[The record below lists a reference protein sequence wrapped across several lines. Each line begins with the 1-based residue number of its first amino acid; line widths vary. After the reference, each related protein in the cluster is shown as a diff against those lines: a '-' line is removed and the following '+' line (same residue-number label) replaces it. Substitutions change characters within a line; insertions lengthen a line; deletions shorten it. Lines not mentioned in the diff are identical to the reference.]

1 MQHAFVDYAKIT
13 TVNDYNYKWRAMAK
27 RLSYID
33 LIKDSLGKQRCSIRL
48 PSGVTGTRISPADPA
63 RFLDVARLLIACFCR
78 HPRRV
83 LEEIQRMKEKGVEE
97 SVRNLFEETL
107 TASECQGV
115 SANTVKVWR
124 GTVGEVLA
132 TAYVIGFT
140 EYNVPI
146 FKLRFAPNRRISM
159 PGDDVLG
166 FQFTSVGE
174 PLALLVVEAKNW
186 QDDIGRAVKEA
197 NATLLRVKDGSP
209 TLLNFVVE
217 ELDAQGRHDEAK
229 IVQRFFDKYNYEYKT
244 EYLAFVVADVRK
256 WKDELYLTVSPRPAT
271 PLEIAAFLMGG
282 WEEFQKSLTLTERE
296 ERWRPTMPS
305 AKIDDLADVQRL
317 LDNSTFKNQ
326 HSRLASAA
334 LATSLQIE
342 GREQIKHDLDARRLE
357 MAARFVSTTAIRLLT
372 GNSER
377 SANLLYYAARI
388 FERLAVWGLERGDRA
403 NATSA
408 IVDGAI
414 AYSIAGYDANA
425 RVLME
430 TIGLIQDSIGFLAPV
445 EKFSALILSGRL
457 SELEDEVAK
466 LLLGPSQFDLTGTMT
481 EQDWAELIG
490 QALAHVGDLLVAKSF
505 ALLLHYLR
513 VGRSDL
519 VEAAMECLH
528 RATRAYSLVG
538 EYKSSHLSTI
548 LTVYFG
554 RLAENSPQAL
564 LPKYVSG
571 GSNG

>member
-1 MQHAFVDYAKIT
+1 MS
-13 TVNDYNYKWRAMAK
+13 K
-27 RLSYID
+27 RLTYID
-33 LIKDSLGKQRCSIRL
+33 LIKNNLGKQNCSIKL
-48 PSGVTGTRISPADPA
+48 PSGITGTIISPADSTG
-63 RFLDVARLLIACFCR
+63 FLDVARLLIACFCR

-83 LEEIQRMKEKGVEE
+83 LEEIQRTEERGVEE
-97 SVRNLFEETL
+97 VVRNLFAETL
-107 TASECQGV
+107 AASGCKDV
-115 SANTVKVWR
+115 SAKTVKVWR
-124 GTVGEVLA
+124 GAVGEVLA

-140 EYNVPI
+140 EYKVPI
-146 FKLRFAPNRRISM
+146 LKLRFAPNRRISM

-166 FQFTSVGE
+166 FQFTSAGE

-186 QDDIGRAVKEA
+186 QDNIGGAVKEA

-217 ELDAQGRHDEAK
+217 QLDAQGRHDEAK

-244 EYLAFVVADVRK
+244 EYLAFVVADIKK

-271 PLEIAAFLMGG
+271 PLEITAFLMGG
-282 WEEFQKSLTLTERE
+282 WEDFQKSLTLTEQE
-296 ERWRPTMPS
+296 EPWRPTIPS
-305 AKIDDLADVQRL
+305 LNVDDVADVQRL
-317 LDNSTFKNQ
+317 LDNSTFQNQ

-334 LATSLQIE
+334 LATSLQVE
-342 GREQIKHDLDARRLE
+342 GREQIKYDLDARRLE
-357 MAARFVSTTAIRLLT
+357 MAARFVSSTAIRLLT
-372 GNSER
+372 GNPER

-388 FERLAVWGLERGDRA
+388 FERLAVWELERGDRA

-430 TIGLIQDSIGFLAPV
+430 TISSIQDSIGFLAPV

-466 LLLGPSQFDLTGTMT
+466 LLLGSSQFDLTGTMT
-481 EQDWAELIG
+481 EQEWAELIG
-490 QALAHVGDLLVAKSF
+490 QALAHVADLLVAKSF

-513 VGRSDL
+513 VGRSGL
-519 VEAAMECLH
+519 VDAAIDCLN
-528 RATRAYSLVG
+528 RATRTYSLVG

-548 LTVYFG
+548 LTVYFS

-564 LPKYVSG
+564 LPQYING
-571 GSNG
+571 GSSG

>member
-1 MQHAFVDYAKIT
+1 V
-13 TVNDYNYKWRAMAK
+13 AK
-27 RLSYID
+27 RLTYVN
-33 LIKDSLGKQRCSIRL
+33 LIKDSLGKQRCTIKL
-48 PSGVTGTRISPADPA
+48 PSGVTGTRISPADPTG
-63 RFLDVARLLIACFCR
+63 FLDVARLLMACFCR

-83 LEEIQRMKEKGVEE
+83 LEEIQRMEEKGVEE
-97 SVRNLFEETL
+97 IVRNLFAETL
-107 TASECQGV
+107 ATISKGQGV
-115 SANTVKVWR
+115 QAKTIKVWR

-132 TAYVIGFT
+132 TAYIIGFT

-146 FKLRFAPNRRISM
+146 FKLRFAPNRRVSM

-166 FQFTSVGE
+166 FQFTSVGK
-174 PLALLVVEAKNW
+174 PIALLVVEAKNW
-186 QDDIGRAVKEA
+186 QDNIGGAVKEA
-197 NATLLRVKDGSP
+197 NTTLLRVKDGSP
-209 TLLNFVVE
+209 TLLNFVIE
-217 ELDAQGRHDEAK
+217 ELDAQERHDEAK

-256 WKDELYLTVSPRPAT
+256 WKDEHYLTVSPRPAT
-271 PLEIAAFLMGG
+271 PLEIAAFLMEG
-282 WEEFQKSLTLTERE
+282 WEDFQKSLTLTERE
-296 ERWRPTMPS
+296 EQWRSTMPS
-305 AKIDDLADVQRL
+305 LKIDDLADVQRL

-342 GREQIKHDLDARRLE
+342 GRDQIQYDLDARRLE
-357 MAARFVSTTAIRLLT
+357 MAARFVSTTGIRLLT
-372 GNSER
+372 DNPER

-388 FERLAVWGLERGDRA
+388 FERLAVWELERGDRA

-430 TIGLIQDSIGFLAPV
+430 TIGEIQIDSTDFLVPA
-445 EKFSALILSGRL
+445 ERFSALMLSGRL

-466 LLLGPSQFDLTGTMT
+466 MLLGSSQFDPAGTRT
-481 EQDWAELIG
+481 EQELVELIG
-490 QALAHVGDLLVAKSF
+490 QALAHVADLLVAKSF

-513 VGRSDL
+513 VGRGDL
-519 VEAAMECLH
+519 VDTAINCLH
-528 RATRAYSLVG
+528 RATRTYLLVG
-538 EYKSSHLSTI
+538 DYKSSHLSTI

-554 RLAENSPQAL
+554 RLAENSPQTL

>member
-1 MQHAFVDYAKIT
+1 MS
-13 TVNDYNYKWRAMAK
+13 K
-27 RLSYID
+27 RLTYTD
-33 LIKDSLGKQRCSIRL
+33 LIKNNLGKQSCNIKL
-48 PSGVTGTRISPADPA
+48 PSGVTGTIISPADPTG
-63 RFLDVARLLIACFCR
+63 FLDVARLLIACFCR

-83 LEEIQRMKEKGVEE
+83 LEEIQRTDEGGVEE
-97 SVRNLFEETL
+97 IVRNLFAETL
-107 TASECQGV
+107 AASGCNGV
-115 SANTVKVWR
+115 SAKTVKVWR

-140 EYNVPI
+140 EYKVPI

-159 PGDDVLG
+159 PGDDILG

-186 QDDIGRAVKEA
+186 QDNIGGAVKEA
-197 NATLLRVKDGSP
+197 NATLLGVKDGSP
-209 TLLNFVVE
+209 TLLNFIVE
-217 ELDAQGRHDEAK
+217 QLDAQGRHDEAK

-244 EYLAFVVADVRK
+244 EYLAFVVADIKK

-271 PLEIAAFLMGG
+271 PLEIAAFLMGD
-282 WEEFQKSLTLTERE
+282 WEDFQKSLTLNEQE
-296 ERWRPTMPS
+296 ESWRPTIPS
-305 AKIDDLADVQRL
+305 LNVDDVADVQRL
-317 LDNSTFKNQ
+317 LDNSTFQNQ

-342 GREQIKHDLDARRLE
+342 GREQIQYDLDARRLE

-372 GNSER
+372 SSPER
-377 SANLLYYAARI
+377 SINLLYYAARI
-388 FERLAVWGLERGDRA
+388 FERLAVWELERGDRE
-403 NATSA
+403 NATTA

-430 TIGLIQDSIGFLAPV
+430 AIGTIQDSMGFLAPV
-445 EKFSALILSGRL
+445 EKFSALTLSGRL
-457 SELEDEVAK
+457 SELEDEIAK
-466 LLLGPSQFDLTGTMT
+466 LLLGSSQFEFTGTMT
-481 EQDWAELIG
+481 EQEWAELIG
-490 QALAHVGDLLVAKSF
+490 QTLAHVADLLVAKSF

-513 VGRSDL
+513 VGKSGL
-519 VEAAMECLH
+519 VDAAIDCLN
-528 RATRAYSLVG
+528 RATRTYSLVG

-548 LTVYFG
+548 LTVYFS

-564 LPKYVSG
+564 LPQYING
-571 GSNG
+571 GSSG